1 MTIWAITL
9 IVAIAMLIA
18 FSIALKLKD
27 REP

>member
-1 MTIWAITL
+1 MIIWAITL

-18 FSIALKLKD
+18 FSIAWKLKN